1 MYGIH
6 PHMSSLLSNQLSL
19 SLYYVPGTVLGA
31 GGNTERKTDMG
42 TRTRASGLKGLPK
55 DSTRIRLLKSM
66 TFLEQPS

>member
-1 MYGIH
+1 M
-6 PHMSSLLSNQLSL
+6 
-19 SLYYVPGTVLGA
+19 PGTVLGA
-31 GGNTERKTDMG
+31 GGSTERKTDMV